1 MPTVIIPEGFTVVPG
16 WFVWLTV
23 VAMMLAS
30 IMGTYAVYQRWSF
43 KKFSPEGLVFEY
55 ARKHG
60 LDVIVEHLPNLR
72 CKWYAGEREK
82 VKEKMKPPNWYRGGE
97 FKFIPEAKT
106 KIVEHSIRGLP
117 IIHYVPPHPSGVNPM
132 GVRAMEQLAETYPEL
147 SVESDKR
154 EIAYMFL
161 TLPEEEIVNDRHY
174 MIEENPH
181 LWARVNEIKKEI
193 MGDEDEGR
201 QGMIIREGEMVFQNI
216 ADVVLSPET
225 AASEANMKATIE
237 ANTRQEMLNRSQD
250 LLMYGMM
257 GMMLM
262 IGAGMAI
269 YIISMVV

>member
-1 MPTVIIPEGFTVVPG
+1 MPTVVIPAGYTVVPE
-16 WFVWLTV
+16 WFVWFTI
-23 VAMMLAS
+23 ATMMIAS

-60 LDVIVEHLPNLR
+60 LDVLVEHLPNMR
-72 CKWYAGEREK
+72 CMWKVGEREK
-82 VKEKMKPPNWYRGGE
+82 VKENMKPPNWYKGGE
-97 FKFIPEAKT
+97 FKFIPETKT

-117 IIHYVPPHPSGVNPM
+117 IVHYVPPHPGAVNPM
-132 GVRAMEQLAETYPEL
+132 GVRAMEQLAEEYPEL

-161 TLPEEEIVNDRHY
+161 TLPEEEIETDRHF

-181 LWARVNEIKKEI
+181 LWEKVKTIKAEI
-193 MGDEDEGR
+193 MGNEEEGK

-225 AASEANMKATIE
+225 AASESNMKATIE
-237 ANTRQEMLNRSQD
+237 ANTRQEMLNKSQD
-250 LLMYGMM
+250 ILLYGMM

-269 YIISMVV
+269 YILSMVV